1 MSNKH
6 DWKWKGV
13 DNSGVLGAL
22 LTHVYKAFDCL
33 HQKLLTGNLDVS
45 LWWPTA
51 AIEKRHQ
58 KPRKNFQNRKNILES
73 RKLFQ
78 NPEKCFTIEKY
89 SASRIEKKNL
99 NSITLNS
106 MNLPA
111 DIYLVKVN
119 NRNTR
124 KRCEICS
131 KLIINTAEWLQ

>member
-1 MSNKH
+1 M
-6 DWKWKGV
+6 

-33 HQKLLTGNLDVS
+33 HHKLLTGNLDVS

-58 KPRKNFQNRKNILES
+58 KPRKNFQNRINILES

-89 SASRIEKKNL
+89 SASRIEKK
-99 NSITLNS
+99 T
-106 MNLPA
+106 
-111 DIYLVKVN
+111 
-119 NRNTR
+119 
-124 KRCEICS
+124 
-131 KLIINTAEWLQ
+131 